1 LSWEEFSVSTD
12 TLNPKEKDW
21 NAVGIEAVLQ
31 SEEIEIARLC
41 RARGASDRFNPDE
54 KLEVPSRLGLAFS
67 GGGIRSASVNLGLL
81 QSFARSGILKQAH
94 YISGI
99 SGGGYILG
107 WLTAWIARVGFRQV
121 NAELGENSNTGQ
133 PAPTP
138 RPNVYDRYLEPN
150 PIHFLRR
157 YVSYL
162 VPRSGLGSGD
172 TLAAAAI
179 YLRDLLLVQS
189 LVVFA
194 VVGLLAFGQLWAP
207 VLLWTWLSSAAVAWI
222 ALCIVGFSGT
232 LLAASI
238 GRSLGNL
245 ARNEVSGGWFA
256 TGGTA
261 EILSVILCI
270 TIWLGLPSLFRR
282 FSTIE
287 LLIAVAISTIAS
299 LLLGWISAAWKRKT
313 SSILKA
319 VGVEGE
325 TLIQILSSLLAGA
338 LGGALVFGM
347 RSWLIANA
355 TQVTITNSYVILGL
369 PALFAGF
376 ALISFLYVGF
386 RGDSMPDA
394 KREWFGRLAGYYF
407 YFAII
412 AAIFLS
418 VALLGPPLFDWIFKK
433 PHTVAIGIAVKW
445 LLPGGW
451 IFTTASGLFAA
462 HSPSTGK
469 NGKNSAMEVLAAT
482 APPLFLVGIMLLAS
496 YGTHAIAHRIVSFDY
511 LGHGQLQVVRSPDT
525 TPSAC
530 YCCNSASCKPA
541 TTSIWTTSYPSNGL
555 GQAAGR
561 LRSFNLI
568 TKLQTRITN
577 ERVRAAGILFLMGA
591 LALLLLSILSRRVSV
606 NEFSLHLFY
615 RNRLVRTFLGAS
627 NLNREAK
634 SNRFTG
640 FALDDDLPLGSLQQD
655 NFDGP
660 YPIWGTSLNLTSG
673 EDLAWQKR
681 KASSFIYSPL
691 FCGWDYF
698 SPGRVLASGLH
709 NLGYRAVAARTQ
721 DGEGDKNGYGGEFGA
736 PFIGTAMAASGAA
749 ISPNWGYHTKPAIAA
764 LLAVF
769 NIRIG
774 WWTGNTRSDKGSKLY
789 APKAGYFL
797 KELLGATG
805 QDGDFVYLSD
815 GGHFENLGI
824 YELVR
829 RRVRYIIA
837 CDADADPTYGFGDLA
852 NAVEKCRVD
861 FGVQIHMA
869 KYSSIAPKKD
879 GKNSTV
885 HYAIGIIDYLPAQG
899 DHSPQSGVLLY
910 IKSSLTGDE
919 EAQVLGQK
927 AIDVTFPHDTTL
939 NQFFNETQFEAYRE
953 LGEHL
958 GLFLWNQF
966 LSASATTPK
975 ESLNSEDESRR
986 KIRDFFEEF
995 LRKEWKNA
1003 REPKQESE
1011 YDDLIRTLLD
1021 AKRNQI

>member
-1 LSWEEFSVSTD
+1 VTTD
-12 TLNPKEKDW
+12 TLNLQEKDW

-31 SEEIEIARLC
+31 SEDIEIIRLC
-41 RARGASDRFNPDE
+41 KARGACDRFNPDE
-54 KLEVPSRLGLAFS
+54 KLEVPERLGLAFS
-67 GGGIRSASVNLGLL
+67 GGGIRSASVNMGLL
-81 QSFARSGILKQAH
+81 QSFARSGLLKQAH
-94 YISGI
+94 YISGV

-107 WLTAWIARVGFRQV
+107 WLTAWIARVGFWQV
-121 NAELGENSNTGQ
+121 NDELAENSNTGQ
-133 PAPTP
+133 PAPMP

-179 YLRDLLLVQS
+179 YLRNLLLVQS
-189 LVVFA
+189 LVLFA
-194 VVGLLAFGQLWAP
+194 VTGLLAFGQLWAP
-207 VLLWTWLSSAAVAWI
+207 SLLWTWLSSSAVAWI
-222 ALCIVGFSGT
+222 VLGVVGLSGS
-232 LLAASI
+232 LVAASI
-238 GRSLGNL
+238 GRSLGDL
-245 ARNEVSGGWFA
+245 ARNEVPRGWFA
-256 TGGTA
+256 TGGAA
-261 EILSVILCI
+261 EVLGVILSISF
-270 TIWLGLPSLFRR
+270 WLGLPALFRR

-287 LLIAVAISTIAS
+287 SLIAVAICTIAG
-299 LLLGWISAAWKRKT
+299 LLLAWIAATWKRNKA
-313 SSILKA
+313 SVLKA

-325 TLIQILSSLLAGA
+325 IFIQILSSLLAGA
-338 LGGALVFGM
+338 LAGALAYGM
-347 RSWLIANA
+347 RFWLTANA

-369 PALFAGF
+369 PALLADF
-376 ALISFLYVGF
+376 ALISFLYIGF

-394 KREWFGRLAGYYF
+394 KREWLGRLAGYYL

-412 AAIFLS
+412 AGVFLS
-418 VALLGPPLFDWIFKK
+418 IALLGPSLFDWVFYK
-433 PHTVAIGIAVKW
+433 PHTRATGIAVKW

-451 IFTTASGLFAA
+451 IFTTASGLLAA

-469 NGKNSAMEVLAAT
+469 NGKNNILEILAAIS
-482 APPLFLVGIMLLAS
+482 PPLFLVGIMLLAS
-496 YGTHAIAHRIVSFDY
+496 YGTNAIANRMASFDY
-511 LGHGQLQVVRSPDT
+511 LGHGQLLNV
-525 TPSAC
+525 PSADSKPAAC
-530 YCCNSASCKPA
+530 SCCDSPSCKLM
-541 TTSIWTTSYPSNGL
+541 TGSIWKSSYPSNVL
-555 GQAAGR
+555 GQAAGAS
-561 LRSFNLI
+561 LSFDPAIELKTLI
-568 TKLQTRITN
+568 VN
-577 ERVRAAGILFLMGA
+577 ERVRAAVVLSSMGA
-591 LALLLLSILSRRVSV
+591 LTLFLLYILSRRISV

-627 NLNREAK
+627 NLKRETK

-640 FALDDDLPLGSLQQD
+640 FALDDDLPLGSLQQG

-660 YPIWGTSLNLTSG
+660 YPIWGTALNLTSG

-681 KASSFIYSPL
+681 KATSFIYSPL

-698 SPGRVLASGLH
+698 SPGRVLVSGLRD
-709 NLGYRAVAARTQ
+709 LGYRAVAACTQ
-721 DGEGDKNGYGGEFGA
+721 DGDGNGKGYGGKLGA

-774 WWTGNTRSDKGSKLY
+774 WWTGNTRSDEGSKLY

-837 CDADADPTYGFGDLA
+837 CDADADPSYGFGDLA

-885 HYAIGIIDYLPAQG
+885 HYAIGIIDYLPVQG
-899 DHSPQSGVLLY
+899 DPLPQSGVLLY
-910 IKSSLTGDE
+910 IKNSLTGDE

-927 AIDVTFPHDTTL
+927 AIDVAFPHDTTL

-958 GLFLWNQF
+958 GSFIWNQF
-966 LSASATTPK
+966 LTASATTPK
-975 ESLNSEDESRR
+975 ESPKGENESRR
-986 KIRDFFEEF
+986 QIRDFFEGF
-995 LRKEWKNA
+995 LRNEWKNA
-1003 REPKQESE
+1003 KESKQESE
-1011 YDDLIRTLLD
+1011 YDLIRTLLWK
-1021 AKRNQI
+1021 A

>member
-1 LSWEEFSVSTD
+1 MTTD
-12 TLNPKEKDW
+12 TLNPQEKDW

-31 SEEIEIARLC
+31 SEDIEIIRLC
-41 RARGASDRFNPDE
+41 KARGACDRFNPDE
-54 KLEVPSRLGLAFS
+54 KLEVPERLGLAFS
-67 GGGIRSASVNLGLL
+67 GGGIRSASVNMGLL
-81 QSFARSGILKQAH
+81 QSFARSGLLKQAH
-94 YISGI
+94 YISGV

-121 NAELGENSNTGQ
+121 NDELAENSNTGQ
-133 PAPTP
+133 PAPMP

-179 YLRDLLLVQS
+179 YLRNLLLVQS
-189 LVVFA
+189 LVLFA
-194 VVGLLAFGQLWAP
+194 VTGLLAFGQLWAP
-207 VLLWTWLSSAAVAWI
+207 SLLWTWLSSSAVAWI
-222 ALCIVGFSGT
+222 VLGIVGLSGS

-238 GRSLGNL
+238 GRSLGDL
-245 ARNEVSGGWFA
+245 ARNEVPRGWFA
-256 TGGTA
+256 TGGAA
-261 EILSVILCI
+261 EVLGVILSISF
-270 TIWLGLPSLFRR
+270 WLGLPALFRR

-287 LLIAVAISTIAS
+287 SLIAVAICTIAG
-299 LLLGWISAAWKRKT
+299 LLLAWIAAAWKRNKA
-313 SSILKA
+313 SVLKA

-325 TLIQILSSLLAGA
+325 IFIQILSSLLAGA
-338 LGGALVFGM
+338 LAGVLAYEM
-347 RSWLIANA
+347 RFWLTANA
-355 TQVTITNSYVILGL
+355 PQVKMTNSYVILGL
-369 PALFAGF
+369 PALLAGF
-376 ALISFLYVGF
+376 ALISFLYIGF
-386 RGDSMPDA
+386 RGNSMPDA
-394 KREWFGRLAGYYF
+394 KREWLGRLAGYYL

-412 AAIFLS
+412 AGVFLS
-418 VALLGPPLFDWIFKK
+418 IALLGPSLFDWVFYK
-433 PHTVAIGIAVKW
+433 PHTRATGIAVKW

-451 IFTTASGLFAA
+451 IFTTASGLLAA

-469 NGKNSAMEVLAAT
+469 NGKNNILEILAAIS
-482 APPLFLVGIMLLAS
+482 PPLFLVGIMLLAS
-496 YGTHAIAHRIVSFDY
+496 YGTNAIANRMASFDY
-511 LGHGQLQVVRSPDT
+511 LGHGQLLNV
-525 TPSAC
+525 PSADSKSAAC
-530 YCCNSASCKPA
+530 SCCDSPSCKL
-541 TTSIWTTSYPSNGL
+541 TTASIWKSSYPSNVL
-555 GQAAGR
+555 GQAAGAS
-561 LRSFNLI
+561 LSFDPAIELKTLI
-568 TKLQTRITN
+568 VN
-577 ERVRAAGILFLMGA
+577 ERVRAAVVLSSMGA
-591 LALLLLSILSRRVSV
+591 LALFLLYILSRRISV

-627 NLNREAK
+627 NLKRETK

-640 FALDDDLPLGSLQQD
+640 FALDDDLPLGSLQQG

-660 YPIWGTSLNLTSG
+660 YPIWGTALNLTSG

-681 KASSFIYSPL
+681 KATSFIYSPL

-698 SPGRVLASGLH
+698 SPGRVLASGLRD
-709 NLGYRAVAARTQ
+709 LGYRAVAACTQ
-721 DGEGDKNGYGGEFGA
+721 DGDGNGKGYGGKFGA

-774 WWTGNTRSDKGSKLY
+774 WWTGNTRSDEGSKLY

-837 CDADADPTYGFGDLA
+837 CDADADPSYGFGDLA

-869 KYSSIAPKKD
+869 KHDSIAPKKD
-879 GKNSTV
+879 GKNSTA
-885 HYAIGIIDYLPAQG
+885 HYAIGIIDYLPVRG
-899 DHSPQSGVLLY
+899 DPLPQSGVLLY
-910 IKSSLTGDE
+910 IKNSLTGDE

-927 AIDVTFPHDTTL
+927 AIDVAFPHDTTL

-958 GLFLWNQF
+958 GSFIWNQF
-966 LSASATTPK
+966 LTATATTPK
-975 ESLNSEDESRR
+975 ESPKGEDESRR
-986 KIRDFFEEF
+986 QIRDFFEGF
-995 LRKEWKNA
+995 LRNEWKNA
-1003 REPKQESE
+1003 KESKQESE
-1011 YDDLIRTLLD
+1011 YDLIRTLLD
-1021 AKRNQI
+1021 GKRNQI